1 MHIEKEKNVISQEI
15 FALSSAE
22 DFLCVQH
29 MLTDQNIIA
38 LQMLKYS

>member
-1 MHIEKEKNVISQEI
+1 MHIEKEKLLSRRKT

-22 DFLCVQH
+22 GFLCVQH